1 MDKEK
6 IDLEV
11 YDKCVDASV
20 ALFMQYY
27 CAAVSE
33 DIHKEILEMQAEE
46 KVFPETLDTRCRAT
60 IKKQN
65 ALSKRRKCFKS
76 VVKGLRYA
84 AVFAVVLLA
93 LASTLFMTVEAV
105 RAPIIKYYIAL
116 EKEYVEIGQ
125 KDDTEIST
133 NQESIRGI
141 DWKNPLAQFVPTGY
155 ILSVQNVDA
164 EGTVLAI
171 YDNVKNNSSILFMAL
186 SIDGV
191 ARVDAENAQEVREIL
206 IWDYEGILVKK
217 DGVISVTWGDDVLQ
231 KAYSIAASELTEA
244 EVIAIAENF
253 MQKIILQ

>member
-76 VVKGLRYA
+76 VVKGLRYV

-93 LASTLFMTVEAV
+93 LSSVLFVSVEAIRV
-105 RAPIIKYYIAL
+105 PIINYYISLNGKYL
-116 EKEYVEIGQ
+116 EIGSSDNLEDGPTTGINWEDPLAEFVPKEYVLSVR
-125 KDDTEIST
+125 DDTSPG
-133 NQESIRGI
+133 S
-141 DWKNPLAQFVPTGY
+141 LV
-155 ILSVQNVDA
+155 
-164 EGTVLAI
+164 AI
-171 YDNVKNNSSILFMAL
+171 YRNAQDGNIFFAVDPL
-186 SIDGV
+186 SDSKQIDT
-191 ARVDAENAQEVREIL
+191 ENAQIVRKIQF
-206 IWDYEGILVKK
+206 YGSEGVLVVKN
-217 DGVISVTWGDDVLQ
+217 DLVTFAWGCEEQ
-231 KAYSIAASELTEA
+231 GKMFSITSTSLNEA
-244 EVIAIAENF
+244 EIITLAEEV
-253 MQKIILQ
+253 MQQIM

>member
-65 ALSKRRKCFKS
+65 ALSKRRKCVKS
-76 VVKGLRYA
+76 VVKGLRYV

-93 LASTLFMTVEAV
+93 LSSVLFVSVEAIRVPIINFYIKTTDKYLEIGTSSATIDDPTVELDWDDPLAGFL
-105 RAPIIKYYIAL
+105 AEDYSLLICDGDPLIQMIAAYENSSGSVVKL
-116 EKEYVEIGQ
+116 SMVPLKSTSRI
-125 KDDTEIST
+125 DTE
-133 NQESIRGI
+133 G
-141 DWKNPLAQFVPTGY
+141 AQ
-155 ILSVQNVDA
+155 SVQNCIVASCEATMVVKDNVILLAWDCEITGKRYILKADALNEQEILDIA
-164 EGTVLAI
+164 EGI
-171 YDNVKNNSSILFMAL
+171 M
-186 SIDGV
+186 
-191 ARVDAENAQEVREIL
+191 RQ
-206 IWDYEGILVKK
+206 
-217 DGVISVTWGDDVLQ
+217 VT
-231 KAYSIAASELTEA
+231 S
-244 EVIAIAENF
+244 
-253 MQKIILQ
+253 